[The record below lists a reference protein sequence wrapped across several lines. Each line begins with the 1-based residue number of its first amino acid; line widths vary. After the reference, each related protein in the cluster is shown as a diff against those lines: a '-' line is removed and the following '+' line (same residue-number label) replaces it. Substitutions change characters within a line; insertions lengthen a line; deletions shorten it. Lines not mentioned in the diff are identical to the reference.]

1 MRCPLWPCSCQLCT
15 VAWPAVPRRPQCLG
29 RHARSLPHGVRPRVS
44 IPATSGRAFYVGLQ
58 CSIPR
63 PQDIRPCNCN
73 EWDAA
78 TVRSLCPSWQKACPL
93 NARAALISSVA
104 RISTSSRNSM
114 QLHIPSQCPAVN
126 TPFKGMCKAILP
138 ASTCCSASRRAPG
151 SREWGLL
158 GCPT

>member
-104 RISTSSRNSM
+104 RISTSSRSSM

-126 TPFKGMCKAILP
+126 TSFKGMCKAILP

>member
-1 MRCPLWPCSCQLCT
+1 M
-15 VAWPAVPRRPQCLG
+15 AWPAVPCRPQCLG

-58 CSIPR
+58 CSIPK
-63 PQDIRPCNCN
+63 PQGTRPCNCN
-73 EWDAA
+73 GWDVA

-93 NARAALISSVA
+93 SARAALISSVA
-104 RISTSSRNSM
+104 RISTSSRCLM

-126 TPFKGMCKAILP
+126 TPFSDMCKAILP

-151 SREWGLL
+151 TRE
-158 GCPT
+158 